1 MVIDLEDSE
10 KEKLVSLYL
19 SEAIQRFS
27 YPRDDFF
34 EKNEAVLVKGGGPKS
49 TQLNGLWQM
58 ALNAKDIDEMCDEI
72 INKISRSTLPEWRI
86 EVINTLEG
94 ARYKEQVEIWKF
106 LVQALICIKEF
117 DMTCRFLD
125 DFRRSI
131 INEINRVLADNDF
144 DEIKDIPDFEL
155 SIQQRLDLARSFIH
169 RFVSRTIVQRKNQ
182 ER

>member
-1 MVIDLEDSE
+1 MVTNLEDSE
-10 KEKLVSLYL
+10 QEKLVTLYL
-19 SEAIQRFS
+19 SEAIKKFP
-27 YPRDDFF
+27 YPRDNFF
-34 EKNEAVLVKGGGPKS
+34 ETNKAVLSAGGKPKS

-94 ARYKEQVEIWKF
+94 PRSKEQVEIWKF
-106 LVQALICIKEF
+106 LVQVLICIKEF

-125 DFRRSI
+125 DFRRDI
-131 INEINRVLADNDF
+131 INEINRVLVANDF

-155 SIQQRLDLARSFIH
+155 SQRLDLARSFIH
-169 RFVSRTIVQRKNQ
+169 RFVSRTIVQRKI
-182 ER
+182 EEG